1 MIKFKVTFTVLF
13 ICFCLTSFSGHN
25 KRNETIGEINRNC
38 NVPFALTLPESSLE
52 NIKEYS
58 MIGGFGSYLLENE
71 DVSVTISGYPDCLD
85 KYHITGYQI
94 KTPKYIFMGL
104 QVGCSL
110 EAIGKVMNLK
120 GFMISTESSRW
131 REYIKNGVRIGIS
144 LKDKAVT
151 IFHISVDVTNKK
163 DVSF

>member
-13 ICFCLTSFSGHN
+13 ICVCLTSFSGHS
-25 KRNETIGEINRNC
+25 KKNETIREINRNC
-38 NVPFALTLPESSLE
+38 NVPFALTLPESALK

-58 MIGGFGSYLLENE
+58 RIGGFGGYLLENE

-85 KYHITGYQI
+85 KYYVTGYQI

-110 EAIGKVMNLK
+110 EAVDEVMSQK
-120 GFMISTESSRW
+120 GFMISTESGCW
-131 REYIKNGVRIGIS
+131 KEYVKNGVRIGVS
-144 LKDKAVT
+144 LKDKVVS
-151 IFHISVDVTNKK
+151 IFHIAVDVTNKK

>member
-38 NVPFALTLPESSLE
+38 NVPFALTLPESALE

-85 KYHITGYQI
+85 KYHIGVLPFEHYRMI
-94 KTPKYIFMGL
+94 KLPSI
-104 QVGCSL
+104 
-110 EAIGKVMNLK
+110 ANN
-120 GFMISTESSRW
+120 TES
-131 REYIKNGVRIGIS
+131 K
-144 LKDKAVT
+144 
-151 IFHISVDVTNKK
+151 
-163 DVSF
+163 